1 MSENTEQIQEK
12 GQELGQEEEGR
23 WQKAHAA
30 ILKEIKRTRADYAQ
44 DRQLAQELTAQLVA
58 ATREDD
64 VMDVANREMVAH
76 GLVSLRKDKAEDLES
91 LEEQPYFARVITEE
105 NGKNIEFKL
114 GTASFP
120 AERIIDWRKAP
131 ISKLYYDYK
140 EGDDFAEEIQGRE
153 REGFIKLRRAYQGE
167 RNSLHRIETPQGV
180 LVHSPEGWKFHDKN
194 TQFSRTE
201 DHDGHLPPILSLIT
215 ADQFSL
221 ITSNAKKPMVIQGIA
236 GSGKTTVALHRLA
249 WLLHADNSD
258 AKAENCLVVMYN
270 RSLKAYVETTLPEL
284 KINGVAIQT
293 YTQWVNDILND
304 IVGARPRADLERS
317 RELEVFK
324 SSGFCL
330 NLLYEYILKNPHQ
343 ASKKFEDELFDFYE
357 SIVSQDLMWRRWA
370 HLKEILKIQLKQRVL
385 DLQDDSLLL
394 HLIYAEYGFYPV
406 KSRKVLCL
414 LDHLVIDEAQD
425 FGVVEIRALLNAL
438 DQERTVTIVGDMG
451 QRIIAGRDAWTWEEL
466 LTEAGFAETV
476 PVALTVSFRTTRE
489 ILELASHV
497 RGEKFDE
504 SEKRAL
510 RRGPSPS
517 FIRVSE
523 PTVYSLQIAE
533 WIKARLKDSPKA
545 VSAVICRKPKEAAQ
559 LVEELRRLGLP
570 SVRLG
575 HRDQFDFSPGITV
588 TNAHQVK
595 GLEFRNV
602 LVVEPS
608 DDNYSPKDG
617 EERNL
622 LYVAVSRAEFRLDF
636 IGMKASGRLL
646 PTIDVADEEI
656 EKN

>member
-1 MSENTEQIQEK
+1 MKFTEEQAKEI
-12 GQELGQEEEGR
+12 GRDEEER

-30 ILKEIKRTRADYAQ
+30 ILKEMKRTRSDYAQ

-64 VMDVANREMVAH
+64 VMDVSNREMVAH
-76 GLVSLRKDKAEDLES
+76 GLVNLRKDKSDDLET
-91 LEEQPYFARVITEE
+91 LAEQPYFARVITEE
-105 NGKNIEFKL
+105 DDKKVEFKL

-153 REGFIKLRRAYQGE
+153 REGIILLRRAYQGQ
-167 RNSLHRIETPQGV
+167 RDRLHRVEMPQGV
-180 LVHSPEGWKFHDKN
+180 LTKSPEGWQMQDKSS
-194 TQFSRTE
+194 QFSRTE

-215 ADQFSL
+215 ADQFAL
-221 ITSNAKKPMVIQGIA
+221 ITSNVQKPMVIQGIA

-249 WLLHADNSD
+249 WLLHEDNSD
-258 AKAENCLVVMYN
+258 AKAEKCLVVMYN

-284 KINGVAIQT
+284 KIEGVAIQT
-293 YTQWVNDILND
+293 YTQWVNEILND
-304 IVGARPRADLERS
+304 IVGPRS
-317 RELEVFK
+317 RAPLEKNRDLEVFK

-330 NLLYEYILKNPHQ
+330 KLLYDFILKNPHQ
-343 ASKKFEDELFDFYE
+343 KSRKFEDELFEFY
-357 SIVSQDLMWRRWA
+357 QDLVGQELLWRKWGDIQA
-370 HLKEILKIQLKQRVL
+370 QLKQQLERRVL

-394 HLIYAEYGFYPV
+394 HLIYAEYGFYPT
-406 KSRKVLCL
+406 KNPKVLSL

-438 DQERTVTIVGDMG
+438 DQDRTVTIVGDMG

-466 LTEAGFAETV
+466 LKEAGFAETL

-489 ILELASHV
+489 VLEIASHV

-504 SEKRAL
+504 HTMRTL
-510 RRGPSPS
+510 RNGPSPS
-517 FIRVSE
+517 FIPVKESSLY
-523 PTVYSLQIAE
+523 VLQIAD
-533 WIKARLKDSPKA
+533 WIRARLKDSPRA
-545 VSAVICRKPKEAAQ
+545 ISAVICRWPKQAAR
-559 LVEELRRLGLP
+559 LVEELRKEGLN

-575 HRDQFDFSPGITV
+575 HRDQFEFSPGITV
-588 TNAHQVK
+588 TNVHQVK

-602 LVVEPS
+602 LIVEPS
-608 DDNYSPKDG
+608 DENYSSRND

-622 LYVAVSRAEFRLDF
+622 LYVGVSRAELRLDF
-636 IGMKASGRLL
+636 IGMKRPSIFL
-646 PTIDVADEEI
+646 PKLEKEED
-656 EKN
+656 